1 MIHDLLIMLQTVE
14 AYDILEQMTLHESVN
29 FTNVQPHRVH
39 TTVLCISLNIIQTLQ
54 HTTDP
59 ISNICDNI
67 YKYVLIELTTLIF
80 SIVCLLMAKT
90 LVGKW

>member
-1 MIHDLLIMLQTVE
+1 MICSLFLQTVE
-14 AYDILEQMTLHESVN
+14 AYDILEQMTGHESVN
-29 FTNVQPHRVH
+29 FTNVQPQQVH
-39 TTVLCISLNIIQTLQ
+39 TTV
-54 HTTDP
+54 HRTDP

-90 LVGKW
+90 L

>member
-14 AYDILEQMTLHESVN
+14 AYDILEQMTGHESVN
-29 FTNVQPHRVH
+29 FRDIQPQQVL

-67 YKYVLIELTTLIF
+67 YKYVLIELTTHF
-80 SIVCLLMAKT
+80 SSIVCLLMART
-90 LVGKW
+90 L